1 MSSYLQIFTYLKAFA
16 KLRNRPI
23 YDIESSKQYQNIW
36 LDSVDNN
43 NIFYNALNNE
53 DTKDY
58 WLKLKKPKEPKEPN
72 PIKPPKKLIGWIDEK
87 CLYREDT
94 QPFLKEEITLN
105 GEILY
110 LSNYPELQEAL
121 DDYINH
127 KWLDKLSDYQDQNK
141 EYQLEL
147 SEYKKLLKI
156 YQKFFKFYEE
166 LRDKS
171 DTHELV
177 VGVGLFHYK
186 KDSDSRKYYRHIITQ
201 AVNIKYSQSAITV
214 QVGDENPKIEKDFIH
229 NEFNENSIN
238 DAIEYFDSI
247 VKDEDKDDIDLLD
260 SKNITKILQEVVNQ
274 IGIEQYNHD
283 TKEPTISKNQIIS
296 YSPTLILRKKNTS
309 KLDEAYTEI
318 IKQVESQGNSCKISL
333 IDSLLGK
340 NSHSDTSD
348 SSNNDSLPEII
359 YFPNPSN
366 NEQIKILE
374 KSRNKNAVM
383 VQGPPGTGKSHTI
396 ANLICHLL
404 ATGNKVLATAHTK
417 PALKVL
423 KEKLPKEYQGLV
435 VDYLGSDQTSKD
447 NLTASVNIILNNINN
462 SPDYGTSLD
471 EQQLKNTKEKTAKY
485 TNKHKVVIRHD
496 TEKITV
502 NANYQ
507 GMLVEILE
515 QLKANKE
522 QFSWYQD
529 NYDDIQDNQ
538 LHEQLEAFIALNEKH
553 QLQKSSDFQAI
564 ADITKIPTPAQVE
577 RYNELTDFSILEKLD
592 FVKSDNLNGLI
603 EQLERVGILNKEIQ
617 ALHQGQSLDDFID
630 LCGKKSELNELF
642 KTLPEQKILKEL
654 DDTTTNY
661 PAKDLKILKAH
672 AKNLLLFLESGKK
685 LQDLGKFS
693 KWRLPPNIKEQ
704 YYFVDAVK
712 VNDSPCDTID
722 EFILVIKDI
731 EVKQVLQKL
740 QAIHSIN
747 HNSYIEQINAYQ
759 NIVDNAN
766 KFKKIK
772 IQVDAL
778 LEDIFQDSGL
788 QVEYLKT
795 NNIDELLKRI
805 EWTSKHNEWQKIDII
820 IDKSQTYLNTK
831 NFKHNADNWIDLKQ
845 LDKYQEFYQQ
855 IEDLNNFKDLQQ
867 QLSQKIPNTIEQIL
881 AGEVVIFEQLSN
893 ALYYKHA
900 QNYVNQ
906 LPQENTS
913 TLKWKI
919 KQNQEREKQ
928 LITKIGA
935 NKAWQG
941 VVNNTDG
948 HLKTEL
954 KFWQDAIRKI
964 SNTNS
969 KRTQKYRK
977 IAKQKM
983 AICKDVIPCWIMPLQ
998 QLVSTITPQQGMYD
1012 YIIIDEASQLNIDA
1026 MLLLYLAKKII
1037 IVGDKEQIAP
1047 ENIGT
1052 NESQVESAI
1061 NEHLEDIPNKD
1072 FYNTQHSF
1080 FDLTKNYFHTNIT
1093 LREHFRC
1100 MPEIIEFSNKL
1111 CYAPNNTPLY
1121 PLRTY
1126 SEKRLTPLKNV
1137 FCDNGYTEGKSS
1149 NIINKPE
1156 AQAIVEKIAEIIKD
1170 ERYQNKT
1177 IGVIT
1182 LQGNT
1187 QKDIIHNLLLE
1198 KIDEKEYTAR
1208 KILCGNPAS
1217 FQGDERDIIF
1227 LSLVTADNHNRTAL
1241 TRDTDKRRFNVAVSR
1256 AKDQVWLFH
1265 SVQLNDLRNNDFRY
1279 KLLEHI
1285 TTYTPK
1291 KFEQSQLIPV
1301 PSPKPR
1307 YGDDPKPPKPFRSW
1321 FEVEVYN
1328 DILTKNYQV
1337 IPAHK
1342 VAGYEIDLVPIC
1354 ADGTK
1359 IAVECD
1365 GDYWHGD
1372 EQYNKDMQRQNILER
1387 AGWQFFRIRYS
1398 EYLRDKDKATQ
1409 GLWDLLKKHSTQPKI
1424 TANKTKKISIDGAPI
1439 PNKNEEEQLINNK
1452 AISRKASLFTDNQPS
1467 QSMETLI
1474 FFNLYQSGDYV
1485 LSPDKKDDADF
1496 ILEIKEQHKN
1506 GYLLQCYDNGHINK
1520 FDTSTLL
1527 TKRQDK
1533 IYKNGFNT
1541 KANLPKLLLIKNDE
1555 IIGITLN
1562 EDGNIKF
1569 KAHLTANLPTKDNL
1583 SIQGYKVIYND
1594 NFSDVKYQIILTQKL
1609 DKIKRLVF
1617 DSFNARGKKVDSN
1630 YYQKEW
1636 QIINP

>member
-1 MSSYLQIFTYLKAFA
+1 MNSYLQIFNYLKAFA

-36 LDSVDNN
+36 LDSIENN

-53 DTKDY
+53 DKKDY

-72 PIKPPKKLIGWIDEK
+72 PIKPPKTLIDWIDEK
-87 CLYREDT
+87 CLYSEDT

-105 GEILY
+105 GEILH
-110 LSNYPELQEAL
+110 LSNHPELQEAL
-121 DDYINH
+121 DYYINH
-127 KWLDKLSDYQDQNK
+127 KWSDKLLDYQNQNK

-147 SEYKKLLKI
+147 SEYKKLLGI

-177 VGVGLFHYK
+177 IGVGLFHYK
-186 KDSDSRKYYRHIITQ
+186 KDSDSREYYRHIITQ
-201 AVNIKYSQSAITV
+201 AVNIKYSQSVVTV
-214 QVGDENPKIEKDFIH
+214 QVSDENPKIEKDFIH
-229 NEFNENSIN
+229 KEFNEISI
-238 DAIEYFDSI
+238 DDTIKYFDSI
-247 VKDEDKDDIDLLD
+247 VKDEDKDDINLLD
-260 SKNITKILQEVVNQ
+260 NQNIEQILEGVCNQ
-274 IGIEQYNHD
+274 IGIEQYDHQINKPK
-283 TKEPTISKNQIIS
+283 TLEKKIIS
-296 YSPTLILRKKNTS
+296 YAPTLILRKKNAS

-333 IDSLLGK
+333 IDSLLGE

-348 SSNNDSLPEII
+348 SPDNDSLPEII

-374 KSRNKNAVM
+374 KSRNNNAVM

-417 PALKVL
+417 PALEVL

-462 SPDYGTSLD
+462 SPDYDTSQD
-471 EQQLKNTKEKTAKY
+471 EQQLKNTKEETAKY
-485 TNKHKVVIRHD
+485 TNQHKVVIRHD

-515 QLKANKE
+515 QLKTDKE
-522 QFSWYQD
+522 QFLWYQD
-529 NYDDIQDNQ
+529 NYFDTQDNQ
-538 LHEQLEAFIALNEKH
+538 LQEQLEAFIALNKKH
-553 QLQKSSDFQAI
+553 QLQKSSDFQEI
-564 ADITKIPTPAQVE
+564 ADLTKIPTPAQVE
-577 RYNELTDFSILEKLD
+577 RYNELTDFSTSEAVET
-592 FVKSDNLNGLI
+592 VKSNHLDTLSISLKSINELSK
-603 EQLERVGILNKEIQ
+603 QIQ
-617 ALHQGQSLDDFID
+617 ELYQGQSLDNFID
-630 LCGKKSELNELF
+630 LCDKASKLGKLF
-642 KTLPEQKILKEL
+642 KSPIKQEILEEL
-654 DDTTTNY
+654 DNTKIDC
-661 PAKDLKILKAH
+661 PDKDLKILRAH

-685 LQDLGKFS
+685 LQDLSWLAK
-693 KWRLPPNIKEQ
+693 KRLPIDIKEQ
-704 YYFVDAVK
+704 YYFVDAVR

-722 EFILVIKDI
+722 EFKTVIAYIETKQILQ
-731 EVKQVLQKL
+731 ELQS
-740 QAIHSIN
+740 IHSIN

-766 KFKKIK
+766 TFTEIK
-772 IQVDAL
+772 TQADTLAK
-778 LEDIFQDSGL
+778 DIFQDSGL

-805 EWTSKHNEWQKIDII
+805 EWTSKHNEWKKIDAII
-820 IDKSQTYLNTK
+820 NKTQAYLNTK
-831 NFKHNADNWIDLKQ
+831 EPRHSADNWIDFEK

-855 IEDLNNFKDLQQ
+855 IKNLNDFKELQQ

-881 AGEVVIFEQLSN
+881 TGELVILEQLSN
-893 ALYYKHA
+893 AIRHKHA
-900 QNYVNQ
+900 QHYVNK
-906 LPQENTS
+906 LPQENTT
-913 TLKWKI
+913 TLKQKI
-919 KQNQEREKQ
+919 KQNQEKEKQ

-941 VVNNTDG
+941 VVNNTDD
-948 HLKTEL
+948 HLKIEL
-954 KFWQDAIRKI
+954 KLWQDAISKI

-998 QLVSTITPQQGMYD
+998 QLVNTIIPQQGMYD
-1012 YIIIDEASQLNIDA
+1012 YIIVDEASQLDIDA

-1037 IVGDKEQIAP
+1037 IVGDNQQIAP
-1047 ENIGT
+1047 ENI
-1052 NESQVESAI
+1052 SADKRQVESAI
-1061 NEHLEDIPNKD
+1061 NEHLKNIPNKE
-1072 FYNTQHSF
+1072 FYDTEHSF
-1080 FDLTKNYFHTNIT
+1080 FDLAKIHFHTNIT

-1137 FCDNGYTEGKSS
+1137 FCDNGYIEGKGS

-1156 AQAIVEKIAEIIKD
+1156 AQSIVEKIAEIIKD

-1241 TRDTDKRRFNVAVSR
+1241 TKDTDKRRFNVAVSR

-1265 SVQLNDLRNNDFRY
+1265 SVQLNDLRSNDFRY
-1279 KLLEHI
+1279 KLLEYI
-1285 TTYTPK
+1285 TTYMPE
-1291 KFEQSQLIPV
+1291 KFAQSQLIPV
-1301 PSPKPR
+1301 PSPKPM
-1307 YGDDPKPPKPFRSW
+1307 YGDDPKPKNPFRSW

-1342 VAGYEIDLVPIC
+1342 IAGYEIDLVPIC

-1372 EQYNKDMQRQNILER
+1372 KQYNKDMQRQDILER

-1409 GLWDLLKKHSTQPKI
+1409 GLWELLKRHSIKPKPVE
-1424 TANKTKKISIDGAPI
+1424 NKVKQDNTPLNDTNPKVDIAEVQQELKI
-1439 PNKNEEEQLINNK
+1439 QLSHN
-1452 AISRKASLFTDNQPS
+1452 TDNTSDNQDS
-1467 QSMETLI
+1467 QVLC
-1474 FFNLYQSGDYV
+1474 FFNLYQSGNYI
-1485 LSPDKKDDADF
+1485 LSKDKKDDADL
-1496 ILEIKEQHKN
+1496 ILAIESRHKN

-1520 FDTSTLL
+1520 FKVSALL
-1527 TKRQDK
+1527 ERSLNRE
-1533 IYKNGFNT
+1533 YKNGFNIKT
-1541 KANLPKLLLIKNDE
+1541 NMPQLTLLEKDE
-1555 IIGITLN
+1555 IIGITFK
-1562 EDGNIKF
+1562 EQGEIKF
-1569 KAHLTANLPTKDNL
+1569 KAHLTKNLPEKDNL
-1583 SIQGYKVIYND
+1583 SIQSYKVVYND
-1594 NFSDVKYQIILTQKL
+1594 GFSDAKYKIIPMEKL
-1609 DKIKRLVF
+1609 DKIERLVF
-1617 DSFNARGKKVDSN
+1617 DSFNARGKETN
-1630 YYQKEW
+1630 NTYYQKEW
-1636 QIINP
+1636 KIINP